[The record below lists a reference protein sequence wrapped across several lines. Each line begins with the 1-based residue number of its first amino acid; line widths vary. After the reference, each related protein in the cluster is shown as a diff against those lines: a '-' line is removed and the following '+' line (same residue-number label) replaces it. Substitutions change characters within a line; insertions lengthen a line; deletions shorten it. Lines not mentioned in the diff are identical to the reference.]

1 MKNRKN
7 NTIKRKLA
15 SLLAAVMVMES
26 ALFGVAYADT
36 EGAAAVQEEI
46 FFPAEQVEIIGA
58 EAEEAVTA
66 EEIATVE
73 VPDAG
78 GAAEVIAA
86 ATDAEE
92 TGYDG
97 DVPALS
103 EEAAAEAVLEST
115 LNLSA
120 SSDMVSAVAE
130 EGSTA
135 GGTFTDGET
144 RLLGAYDL
152 WEEEAEAAEVG
163 FEIDEETGYVR
174 TDYVADPVKNVKN
187 QQAGNVFNQVSGVS
201 LLKAG
206 MEASYDGRTSF
217 TAAKDQRGYNTCWSF
232 SSIALAEASMVK
244 LHAADP
250 AATDYS
256 ELGLAYFMYND
267 ASITDPL
274 GLTKGTYTN
283 DAGVSVEANDHAQLK
298 SGSSYVSI
306 GGNPL
311 FSMMA
316 LSGWKGVHDEKSMPY
331 SDIGTTGYTS
341 AQAFDDRAVMKNAF
355 VYPLKKQK
363 SVGTYINYDPTDAA
377 DRAYVDTVKG
387 AIKTYGGVTAEYH
400 SNSAKK
406 DYYYVP
412 IPAGAEA
419 HAGEYCFWNETD
431 EAGKAGSAADHSV
444 VLVGWD
450 DNFPKDAFVIKNAS
464 DSVIRKAPS
473 KNGAWLVRNSW
484 GEGFGNNGYFW
495 LSYYDGSIGVNA
507 VAMEFEAAG
516 SYDHNYHYDGT
527 GGNATNTYKN
537 ESDGKTY
544 CYLSEGGSVANI
556 FRTSETSAQQLK
568 AVSVGFATANTGYS
582 IQIYANT
589 AKMKNPTDGT
599 PMLKTPVTGTSSAAG
614 IYSIKIPDSEDVYLT
629 KGEYFSVV
637 VTAEKS
643 PLSSK
648 VVQIYTDKKLQ
659 SSDKSLL
666 FVNCT
671 ENGQSYVKSNS
682 TSPWVDMK
690 KSALGVM
697 RSWSNRIKAFTDDVK
712 TRPIAPASFTVD
724 DVIVEYGHTEEVS
737 FRIEPSNAAWDSISC
752 VIDNAS
758 YATSTV
764 DANNRVFVKGIK
776 KGNTTASFTITY
788 RDVNEVPHTI
798 TAQTTVR
805 VVYRPDEMMFTSS
818 SQQVKKGSNTT
829 LTPKFTYLL
838 DTGKTTSDVYV
849 DDYKFEWSSD
859 DTRVV
864 TVTPVGNGR
873 TAKVTGKA
881 IGEAYIT
888 VICTDNRMLS
898 ADILIEVNTSGG
910 GGGGGGGT
918 GGGGGGGTPQKG
930 VGPGMAAGKATFS
943 KNWFQDANGQWKIK
957 NKAGQIVT
965 SAWLCDDAV
974 TANGQNVW
982 YLLDQA
988 GNMVAG
994 GCVQDATGNIYS
1006 LEMNHNGYFGM
1017 LRYQNGNYTCEDGT
1031 TVYLEFSQAH
1041 DGTFGAVIN
1050 QAGKDFLIKKY
1061 GITQFGIG
1069 NQNIQ
1074 YTKSFE

>member
-46 FFPAEQVEIIGA
+46 FFPAEQAEIIGA

-86 ATDAEE
+86 AADAEE

-103 EEAAAEAVLEST
+103 EEAAAEAVSEST
-115 LNLSA
+115 LNLSV
-120 SSDMVSAVAE
+120 SSDMVTAVAE
-130 EGSTA
+130 EGSAA
-135 GGTFTDGET
+135 GGAFTDGET

-152 WEEEAEAAEVG
+152 WEEEAGEAEVG

-187 QQAGNVFNQVSGVS
+187 LKTGNVFNQVSGVS

-217 TAAKDQRGYNTCWSF
+217 TAVKDQRGYNTCWSF

-298 SGSSYVSI
+298 SGSTYLSI

-316 LSGWKGVHDEKSMPY
+316 LSGWKGVHDETAMPY
-331 SDIGTTGYTS
+331 SDTVTTGYTS

-363 SVGTYINYDPTDAA
+363 SDGTYINYDPTDSA

-387 AIKTYGGVTAEYH
+387 AIKTYGGVTAEYYSDS
-400 SNSAKK
+400 SNKEKNYKK
-406 DYYYVP
+406 VTGGSYD
-412 IPAGAEA
+412 GQ
-419 HAGEYCFWNETD
+419 YCFWNETD

-484 GEGFGNNGYFW
+484 GEGFGSNGYFW

-556 FRTSETSAQQLK
+556 FRASETSAQQLK

-659 SSDKSLL
+659 SSDGSLL

-682 TSPWVDMK
+682 TSGWVDMK
-690 KSALGVM
+690 KSSLGAM
-697 RSWSNRIKAFTDDVK
+697 RSWTNRIKAFTDDVE
-712 TRPIAPASFTVD
+712 TRPIIPKEFSVE
-724 DVIVEYGHTEEVS
+724 DVVVEIGRSEEVS
-737 FRIEPSNAAWDSISC
+737 FKIEPSNATWDTITCEIS
-752 VIDNAS
+752 NTA
-758 YATSTV
+758 YATATV
-764 DANNRVFVKGIK
+764 EGNNRVIVRGIK

-788 RDVNEVPHTI
+788 RESGTSRTL
-798 TAQTTVR
+798 TAQAV
-805 VVYRPDEMMFTSS
+805 VQAVYRPDDMSFTSGS
-818 SQQVKKGSNTT
+818 LSLKKGSSTT
-829 LTPKFTYLL
+829 LTPKFTFF
-838 DTGKTTSDVYV
+838 DPETEKTITDVYV
-849 DDYKFEWSSD
+849 NDYTFEWTSD
-859 DTRVV
+859 DTKIL
-864 TVTPVGNGR
+864 TVTPVGNGKTAR
-873 TAKVTGKA
+873 ITAKA
-881 IGEAYIT
+881 EGEAFVYVT
-888 VICTDNRMLS
+888 CADNRSLGTE
-898 ADILIEVNTSGG
+898 IYVEVTSS
-910 GGGGGGGT
+910 GGGGGT
-918 GGGGGGGTPQKG
+918 GGGGGGGQKG
-930 VGPGMAAGKATFS
+930 VGPGAGGAAGTFS
-943 KNWFQDANGQWKIK
+943 KKWYQEADGRWRIK
-957 NKAGQIVT
+957 NKAGQIVK

-974 TANGQNVW
+974 AANGQNIW
-982 YLLDQA
+982 YLLDA
-988 GNMVAG
+988 NGDMVTG
-994 GCVQDATGNIYS
+994 GLVQDNTGNFYS
-1006 LEMNHNGYFGM
+1006 LEMNHNGYYGM
-1017 LRYQNGNYTCEDGT
+1017 LRYKNGTYTCEDGT
-1031 TVYLEFSQAH
+1031 TVYLEFSQEH
-1041 DGTFGAVIN
+1041 NGSFGAVIN
-1050 QAGKDFLIKKY
+1050 PAGLEFLKAKY
-1061 GITQFGIG
+1061 GITKFTIG
-1069 NQNIQ
+1069 NENIQ
-1074 YTKSFE
+1074 NTKSFE